1 MSNPISARTPVTV
14 GSATVHT
21 AQERALAA
29 EHWLLSAAPKAK
41 AARTEWAKFGLAVLR
56 CGGIFTAVRIH
67 ADVVYAAAGTDDPA
81 DVGDYLT
88 HVLRGPVF
96 ADQGSR
102 RFYALV
108 PASTSRLP
116 VWQGNTVPDVECL
129 GGNSFLGVP
138 RPGRN
143 DPREAR
149 CHWVVP
155 MDGPG
160 DLCSPHAVT
169 QLIDYGRFK
178 RAAAERAD
186 NE

>member
-1 MSNPISARTPVTV
+1 MTV
-14 GSATVHT
+14 GSATLHT
-21 AQERALAA
+21 AEDRALAA
-29 EHWLLSAAPKAK
+29 EHWLLAAAPKAN
-41 AARTEWAKFGLAVLR
+41 AARAEWAQSGLAVLR

-67 ADVVYAAAGTDDPA
+67 ADVVYAAVGTDEPA
-81 DVGDYLT
+81 AVGDYLS

-96 ADQGSR
+96 ADQSSR

-108 PASTSRLP
+108 PASTSRRP
-116 VWQGNTVPDVECL
+116 VWRNNAVPDAECL

-138 RPGRN
+138 RPGRD
-143 DPREAR
+143 DPSEAR

-155 MDGPG
+155 IDGPG
-160 DLCSPHAVT
+160 DLCSPHAVR

-186 NE
+186 DE